1 MGKEKE
7 SKVQR
12 PRNVRMVG
20 HDEIVNGMVR
30 VSLVEK
36 VTFKQSFEKGKGG
49 YIGKTI
55 PGRGSSGANAIGE
68 IVPVV
73 EECWAGSCAWCRL
86 IKESSG
92 L

>member
-7 SKVQR
+7 NKVQR

-49 YIGKTI
+49 ILERIFQGE
-55 PGRGSSGANAIGE
+55 GA
-68 IVPVV
+68 VRQMP
-73 EECWAGSCAWCRL
+73 
-86 IKESSG
+86 
-92 L
+92 